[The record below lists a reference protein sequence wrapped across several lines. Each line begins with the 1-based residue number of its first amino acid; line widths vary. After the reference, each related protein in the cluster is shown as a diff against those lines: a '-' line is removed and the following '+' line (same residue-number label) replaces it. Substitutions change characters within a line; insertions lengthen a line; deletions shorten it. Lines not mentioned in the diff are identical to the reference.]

1 MNYGLAATD
10 NKNMPHSTRKLG
22 NTFTWLGW
30 IIGFFMLAL
39 LFDRLLENQLN
50 PNQSLQTIRE
60 GGYQEVR
67 LTRNRQGHYLF
78 NGEINGRE
86 VTFLVDTGATTTSI
100 PLKLAGVLQL
110 EKGLKFS
117 VQTANGIGEAYST
130 MLDSLKLGDIE
141 FNRVKASL
149 NPGLTGNEILL
160 GMNILKDIELIQ
172 RGDMLILRKSLL

>member
-1 MNYGLAATD
+1 
-10 NKNMPHSTRKLG
+10 MPHSTRKLG

-50 PNQSLQTIRE
+50 PNQSVQTVRQ
-60 GGYQEVR
+60 GTFQEVR

-78 NGEINGRE
+78 NGEINGQE

-100 PLKLAGVLQL
+100 PLKLANALQL
-110 EKGLKFS
+110 EKGLRFS
-117 VQTANGIGEAYST
+117 VQTANGISEAYST
-130 MLDSLKLGDIE
+130 IVSSLKMGEIE
-141 FNRVKASL
+141 FNQVKASL

-160 GMNILKDIELIQ
+160 GMNILKNIELIQ
-172 RGDMLILRKSLL
+172 RGDILILKKPIT